1 MYLTI
6 YLHIQLKKF
15 FNNRTSLHSLLFR
28 EVVYWRLPH
37 LSLPHWLIIR
47 VGFEIKGSKRESSVN
62 RLNLF
67 KVLISSSTSFLQG
80 RVTCSSDTLSSL
92 SSSPFVIASAVAQK
106 IQKQSIQQTMV
117 KISWLQV
124 GSVLLGTLN
133 FFVRSIFVKL
143 FQFFIFC
150 L

>member
-37 LSLPHWLIIR
+37 LSLPHWLIMR

-67 KVLISSSTSFLQG
+67 KVLISSSTSFLQR

-150 L
+150 F

>member
-37 LSLPHWLIIR
+37 LSLPHWLIMR

-150 L
+150 F

>member
-37 LSLPHWLIIR
+37 LSLLHWLIMR
-47 VGFEIKGSKRESSVN
+47 VGFEIKGSKSESSVN

-67 KVLISSSTSFLQG
+67 KVLISSSTWFLQG
-80 RVTCSSDTLSSL
+80 CVTCSSDTLSSF

-150 L
+150 F

>member
-106 IQKQSIQQTMV
+106 IQKQSIQHTMV

-150 L
+150 F

>member
-37 LSLPHWLIIR
+37 LSLPHWLIMR

-80 RVTCSSDTLSSL
+80 RVTCSSDILSSL

-133 FFVRSIFVKL
+133 FFARSIFVKL

-150 L
+150 F